1 MMVEERNAVAFEDIK
16 VHVRFKL
23 FALGCS
29 VRFFYIYGFRAL
41 SAWKI
46 AGNCRWKSALRC
58 YLSRSL
64 AGDVGSHDNSESNAP
79 AGPACKS
86 ESLGEYR
93 VRRDIQ
99 GDHDSGD
106 QRWLALLRS
115 LRIDRNHLTVLM
127 VWYAWTWP
135 KQSTR

>member
-1 MMVEERNAVAFEDIK
+1 MMDKGNAPEFEDIK

-23 FALGCS
+23 FASGCS

-64 AGDVGSHDNSESNAP
+64 AGVSAVMIIPSLMLPLVLP
-79 AGPACKS
+79 ARVNRWVNIVFGAI
-86 ESLGEYR
+86 YR
-93 VRRDIQ
+93 VIMILVIR
-99 GDHDSGD
+99 GGWHCY
-106 QRWLALLRS
+106 
-115 LRIDRNHLTVLM
+115 VL
-127 VWYAWTWP
+127 YGLIEIT
-135 KQSTR
+135 